1 MSQSERDVD
10 MKEEDR
16 QQTSQKV
23 IDIKKYRRDKSR
35 IIWVVP
41 KVSTEVK
48 QKMSVFLTPSDR
60 RALLLIAESTG
71 MTTSKLLA
79 YWVHQA
85 ILSEDFE

>member
-35 IIWVVP
+35 RIWVVP

-71 MTTSKLLA
+71 MTTSELLA